1 MLQGLIPALQEVL
14 PGAPHRFC
22 AMHLWKNF
30 TKQWKSKELKGVV
43 WDCAKSTTLLEFN
56 QNLARVKAL
65 NIKAWEYL
73 KKWPKEAWTKAYY
86 SEWCKVDNICN
97 NTCEVFNS
105 KIVTYRTKPILT
117 MLEEIR
123 CYAMRSMSGHKLK
136 LAARSGPL
144 CPMQQSK
151 LDREKKLSNNWR
163 PEWAGDDN
171 GARFKVHCVGKKVD
185 VDLDMH
191 TCTCRFW

>member
-1 MLQGLIPALQEVL
+1 M
-14 PGAPHRFC
+14 
-22 AMHLWKNF
+22 
-30 TKQWKSKELKGVV
+30 
-43 WDCAKSTTLLEFN
+43 
-56 QNLARVKAL
+56 
-65 NIKAWEYL
+65 
-73 KKWPKEAWTKAYY
+73 
-86 SEWCKVDNICN
+86 DNICN